1 MNYTKLLQDIPK
13 LDFYFD
19 EILNVNLSYC
29 FRYEND
35 KPVLLLLHGFNGNSK
50 SWACQFK
57 YFENKRSVLA
67 IDFPGFGG
75 SEFVE
80 LDMISVAELL
90 TRFLE
95 NIKVTRCDVL
105 GHSMGG
111 MLAQIFCSNNYGLT
125 NKVILSCTHKG
136 FCLPK
141 GTPLVENYQKRI
153 KERLIMSDID
163 FGELRISEMLPGL
176 ENKEIFNFLSLI
188 SGEITEE
195 SIKCGGMAMQT
206 LDTTNYLSKLNQDCL
221 IIKASKDI
229 VVPKQRSQE
238 LEKLL
243 QHAKIIEFQNVGH
256 APYCENAKLFNT
268 EIENFLQ

>member
-163 FGELRISEMLPGL
+163 FGDLRINEMLPGL

>member
-1 MNYTKLLQDIPK
+1 MNYTEQLNDIPK

-19 EILNVNLSYC
+19 EILNINLSYR

-50 SWACQFK
+50 SWSCQFK

-75 SEFVE
+75 SDHGD
-80 LDMISVAELL
+80 LDMISVAQLL

-111 MLAQIFCSNNYGLT
+111 MLAQVFCSNNYELT

-136 FCLPK
+136 FGLPI
-141 GTPLVENYQKRI
+141 GTPLIENYQKRI

-163 FGELRISEMLPGL
+163 FGELRINEMLPGL
-176 ENKEIFNFLSLI
+176 ENKEIFKFLSLI

-243 QHAKIIEFQNVGH
+243 PHAKIIEFQNVGH
-256 APYCENAKLFNT
+256 APYCENATLFNS

>member
-1 MNYTKLLQDIPK
+1 MNYTERLNDIPK

-19 EILNVNLSYC
+19 EILNVNLSYRY
-29 FRYEND
+29 RYEND

-50 SWACQFK
+50 SWSCQFK
-57 YFENKRSVLA
+57 HFENKRSVLA

-75 SEFVE
+75 SDFGD
-80 LDMISVAELL
+80 LDMISVSQLL

-141 GTPLVENYQKRI
+141 GTPLVEKYQKRI

>member
-19 EILNVNLSYC
+19 EILNVNLSYR

-67 IDFPGFGG
+67 IDFPGFGR

-80 LDMISVAELL
+80 LDMIYVAELL

-243 QHAKIIEFQNVGH
+243 QHTKIIEFQNVGH
-256 APYCENAKLFNT
+256 APYCENAKLFNS

>member
-1 MNYTKLLQDIPK
+1 MNYIEQLNDIPK

-19 EILNVNLSYC
+19 EILNINLSYR

-50 SWACQFK
+50 SWSCQFK

-75 SEFVE
+75 SDFGD
-80 LDMISVAELL
+80 LDMISVAQLL

-111 MLAQIFCSNNYGLT
+111 MLAQVFCSNNYGLT

-136 FCLPK
+136 FGLPI
-141 GTPLVENYQKRI
+141 GTP
-153 KERLIMSDID
+153 
-163 FGELRISEMLPGL
+163 
-176 ENKEIFNFLSLI
+176 
-188 SGEITEE
+188 
-195 SIKCGGMAMQT
+195 
-206 LDTTNYLSKLNQDCL
+206 
-221 IIKASKDI
+221 
-229 VVPKQRSQE
+229 
-238 LEKLL
+238 
-243 QHAKIIEFQNVGH
+243 
-256 APYCENAKLFNT
+256 
-268 EIENFLQ
+268 

>member
-19 EILNVNLSYC
+19 EILNVNLSYR
-29 FRYEND
+29 FRDEND

-75 SEFVE
+75 SEFIE

-141 GTPLVENYQKRI
+141 GTLLVENYQKRI

-256 APYCENAKLFNT
+256 APYCENAKLFNS

>member
-19 EILNVNLSYC
+19 EILNVNLSYR

-95 NIKVTRCDVL
+95 NIKVTSCEVL

-256 APYCENAKLFNT
+256 APYCENAKLFNS

>member
-19 EILNVNLSYC
+19 EILNVNLSYR

-80 LDMISVAELL
+80 LDMIYVAELL

-163 FGELRISEMLPGL
+163 FGELRINEMLPGL
-176 ENKEIFNFLSLI
+176 ENREIFKFLSLI

-256 APYCENAKLFNT
+256 APYCENAKLFNS